1 MATIYKDAE
10 HKYVA
15 RTVIFVDDV
24 NDYCY
29 HDYAMTKK
37 MTADEL
43 REAVLNGALVV
54 DTTVNTGSGIDNNT
68 PPDKFK
74 YYKAIKEAGLAGNN
88 SFSITVSD
96 SPSDRTRYSAEYT
109 KS

>member
-15 RTVIFVDDV
+15 CAVIFVNDV

-54 DTTVNTGSGIDNNT
+54 DTTANTGHGIDNNT
-68 PPDKFK
+68 PPDKFDG
-74 YYKAIKEAGLAGNN
+74 YSTIKFTARGINN
-88 SFSITVSD
+88 SFSITVNG
-96 SPSDRTRYSAEYT
+96 SPSDLTRYSAEYT

>member
-15 RTVIFVDDV
+15 YTIIFIDDV
-24 NDYCY
+24 HDYCY
-29 HDYAMTKK
+29 HDFAMTKK
-37 MTADEL
+37 MTADKL

-54 DTTVNTGSGIDNNT
+54 DTTANHDCDSNT
-68 PPDKFK
+68 PPDKFE
-74 YYKAIKEAGLAGNN
+74 YYDSIKCMGTGRNN
-88 SFSITVSD
+88 SVSITINNAD
-96 SPSDRTRYSAEYT
+96 NRTRYSAEYT

>member
-15 RTVIFVDDV
+15 YTIIFVNDV
-24 NDYCY
+24 EDYCY
-29 HDYAMTKK
+29 HDFAMTKK

-54 DTTVNTGSGIDNNT
+54 DTTANTNCDSNT
-68 PPDKFK
+68 PPDKF
-74 YYKAIKEAGLAGNN
+74 YYYSTIKSMSRVGN
-88 SFSITVSD
+88 SFSIVIDET
-96 SPSDRTRYSAEYT
+96 SDRTRYSAEYT

>member
-15 RTVIFVDDV
+15 CTVIFIDDV

-43 REAVLNGALVV
+43 REAVFNGALVV
-54 DTTVNTGSGIDNNT
+54 DVVANSRADSNT
-68 PPDKFK
+68 PPDKFES
-74 YYKAIKEAGLAGNN
+74 YVSIKEASHAGNN
-88 SFSITVSD
+88 SFSITISD

>member
-15 RTVIFVDDV
+15 YTVIFIDDV
-24 NDYCY
+24 TDYCY

-54 DTTVNTGSGIDNNT
+54 DAIANTESGIDNNT
-68 PPDKFK
+68 PPDKFNT
-74 YYKAIKEAGLAGNN
+74 YDTIKSMGRGLNN
-88 SFSITVSD
+88 SIYIEINNTSSW
-96 SPSDRTRYSAEYT
+96 TRYSSEYT

>member
-10 HKYVA
+10 HKYVVY
-15 RTVIFVDDV
+15 TIIFVNDV
-24 NDYCY
+24 DDYCY
-29 HDYAMTKK
+29 HDFAMTKK

-54 DTTVNTGSGIDNNT
+54 DTTANSNCNSNT
-68 PPDKFK
+68 PPDKFEF
-74 YYKAIKEAGLAGNN
+74 YKPIKSMGEGRNN
-88 SFSITVSD
+88 SFSITINS
-96 SPSDRTRYSAEYT
+96 SPSDWVRYSAEYT

>member
-15 RTVIFVDDV
+15 YTVIFINDV
-24 NDYCY
+24 TDYCY

-54 DTTVNTGSGIDNNT
+54 DTTANTSSGIDNNT
-68 PPDKFK
+68 PPDKFIV
-74 YYKAIKEAGLAGNN
+74 YDTIKSMGRGRNN
-88 SFSITVSD
+88 STSIDINNTNSW
-96 SPSDRTRYSAEYT
+96 TRYSSEYT

>member
-15 RTVIFVDDV
+15 CTVIFIDDV
-24 NDYCY
+24 TDYCY

-54 DTTVNTGSGIDNNT
+54 DTTANTISGIDNNT
-68 PPDKFK
+68 PPDKFVA
-74 YYKAIKEAGLAGNN
+74 YSTIKSMGRGLNN
-88 SFSITVSD
+88 STYIDINSTSAL
-96 SPSDRTRYSAEYT
+96 TRYSAEYT

>member
-15 RTVIFVDDV
+15 YTIIFVNDV

-29 HDYAMTKK
+29 HDFAMTKK
-37 MTADEL
+37 MSADEL

-54 DTTVNTGSGIDNNT
+54 DTTANSGADSST

-74 YYKAIKEAGLAGNN
+74 SYETIKSMGTGLNNAVSITINN
-88 SFSITVSD
+88 SPND
-96 SPSDRTRYSAEYT
+96 LTRYSAEYT
-109 KS
+109 A